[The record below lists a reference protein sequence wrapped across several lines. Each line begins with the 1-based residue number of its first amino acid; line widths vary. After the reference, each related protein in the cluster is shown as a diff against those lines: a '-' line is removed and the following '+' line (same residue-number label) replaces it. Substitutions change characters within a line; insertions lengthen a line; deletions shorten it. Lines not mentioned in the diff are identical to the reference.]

1 MDKKEI
7 KKEEMKET
15 EAQFVT
21 KDELKSIVE
30 EMSVKIAEAKERREK
45 KFNLSNEEKAIK
57 DAEKTVKFFKALVDG
72 DKATLKE
79 IAQERVS
86 GNKALGEATGSEGGY
101 LVPAEFEAKVYAF
114 NSGYTQ
120 IKDNSL
126 VIPMNS
132 LTKELNSLTTEPI
145 GYKTSEKS
153 QITASD
159 PAFAE
164 PVLTAQKYGAITAF
178 SEELGEDSEVPFM
191 DLLAQRISRALN
203 KVEQYNFV
211 DDTTSGS
218 EGLRQ
223 VPGSTVRAL
232 ITGTGFANVQ
242 WDDLANM
249 LNDLRTIDIDEA
261 DDPDTKYYM
270 APIVWNYLLQTKA
283 STAGTYMNATG
294 AQGEPIR
301 RAWGKEVVL
310 CPHMP
315 STTATGTKFV
325 LLGNLKKHFVIGE
338 RRGLKVKLLEEGTV
352 GSDNL
357 GEKDMMAL
365 RVTRRTA
372 HVAVLPT
379 GLVWLKTN

>member
-7 KKEEMKET
+7 KNEVVEKD
-15 EAQFVT
+15 FVT

-30 EMSVKIAEAKERREK
+30 EMSTKIAEAKERREK
-45 KFNLSNEEKAIK
+45 KFNLSADEKAIK
-57 DAEKTVKFFKALVDG
+57 GAENTVKFFKALIDG

-79 IAQERVS
+79 MAQERIS
-86 GNKALGEATGSEGGY
+86 GNKSLGEATGSEGGY

-114 NSGYTQ
+114 NSGYNQ
-120 IKDNSL
+120 IRSNAL
-126 VIPMNS
+126 VIPMS
-132 LTKELNSLTTEPI
+132 SMTKELNSLITEPI
-145 GYKTSEKS
+145 GYKTSEKA

-164 PVLTAQKYGAITAF
+164 PVLTAQKYGAITPF
-178 SEELGEDSEVPFM
+178 SEELDEDAEIPFQ
-191 DLLAQRISRALN
+191 DLLSQRIARALS

-211 DDTTSGS
+211 DDTTSGA

-223 VPGSTVRAL
+223 VSGSTVRAL
-232 ITGTGFANVQ
+232 ITGTTFASVQ

-270 APIVWNYLLQTKA
+270 APITWNYLLQTKA
-283 STAGTYMNATG
+283 STAGTYLNATG

-310 CPHMP
+310 CSHLP

-372 HVAVLPT
+372 HVCVLPT